1 MMVSQWESQR
11 GGRTAYKEK
20 RLSSINQT
28 DLRHSL
34 DFGATQFHKDNLYIL
49 PKAGSQIKL

>member
-1 MMVSQWESQR
+1 MMVSQLESQR

-28 DLRHSL
+28 DLRHSW
-34 DFGATQFHKDNLYIL
+34 DFGATQFHKNNLYIL